1 MSRENREEPAGAVVA
16 TMEVIKGLSGDNR
29 AFPPDELIRLSRE
42 EELTSQDLL
51 EGFATLVYAFMG
63 MLDEPLDLVPAVI
76 RRLRRLQ
83 LVPDEVLP
91 TMAGA
96 LTAAALRQSPLRW
109 RRGLGAMAVSTHGSE
124 ALAWS
129 YTAWL
134 LADFRDFARGEE
146 GATANLMA
154 AVFANLKT
162 EDRGEE

>member
-1 MSRENREEPAGAVVA
+1 LEGHVTREPGRAGWRCRGRDEGRQGPQWRQSCLSPA
-16 TMEVIKGLSGDNR
+16 
-29 AFPPDELIRLSRE
+29 ELIRLFRE

-83 LVPDEVLP
+83 LVPDDVLP

-129 YTAWL
+129 YAAWL
-134 LADFRDFARGEE
+134 LADFLDFARGERE
-146 GATANLMA
+146 LPPT
-154 AVFANLKT
+154 
-162 EDRGEE
+162 